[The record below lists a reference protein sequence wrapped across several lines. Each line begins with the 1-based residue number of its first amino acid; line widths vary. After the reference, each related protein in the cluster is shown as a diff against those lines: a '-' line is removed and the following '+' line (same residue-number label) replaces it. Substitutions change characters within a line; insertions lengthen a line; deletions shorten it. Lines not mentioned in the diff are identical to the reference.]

1 MTAKDRFTHADYSM
15 SKRYCLSRRWLERNS
30 RPRSNEFVAKTNII
44 EFGMKNSDVGIIS
57 PTPGNALVIA
67 LWTTQFILA
76 ALFLFAGVMK
86 FLMPVEEMTKGSSLP
101 GSFFHFIGL
110 MEVLGGFG
118 LVLPSLLRIAPFL
131 TPVAA
136 CGLVIIMAG
145 ATITSMPMGWISL
158 FPFLVGIMAMF
169 VAYGRFRLRP
179 IQPRL

>member
-1 MTAKDRFTHADYSM
+1 
-15 SKRYCLSRRWLERNS
+15 
-30 RPRSNEFVAKTNII
+30 
-44 EFGMKNSDVGIIS
+44 MKNSDVGIIS

-101 GSFFHFIGL
+101 GSFFNFIGL